1 MSQKKEADIIARLD
15 AARHD
20 RWWVLQQYEDFL
32 LHPSS
37 LMADRPARR
46 AAASIALKRAD
57 ADFLQAQADYDDAGL
72 DLLDLG

>member
-15 AARHD
+15 AARGA
-20 RWWVLQQYEDFL
+20 RWLAARRHFDLMLY
-32 LHPSS
+32 PS
-37 LMADRPARR
+37 LMLDRPGRR
-46 AAASIALKRAD
+46 DASIALERAN